1 MVKSLK
7 TKWRRSGNGS
17 GGANRMA
24 MRNILNAIIYIHNI
38 IHIYITY
45 IYIYIHKNIFLH
57 IIKDENVVEF

>member
-1 MVKSLK
+1 
-7 TKWRRSGNGS
+7 
-17 GGANRMA
+17 MA